1 MQFNLYLFQILIHL
15 LCIPSLNGD
24 NYDDWK
30 EKNLLTLG
38 CMNLDLAHRIDESAI
53 PTESSTQIEK
63 ASYERW
69 ERSNRLSL
77 MFIKSSIRKSIRDS
91 ILECAKVKEYL
102 KAIEQQFKT
111 FDKALE
117 NTLTGKMCSMKFD
130 CTKGIHEHTMKMR
143 DIATHLKSL

>member
-1 MQFNLYLFQILIHL
+1 M
-15 LCIPSLNGD
+15 PSLNGD

-30 EKNLLTLG
+30 ENNLLTLG
-38 CMNLDLAHRIDESAI
+38 CMNLDLAHRMDESAI
-53 PTESSTQIEK
+53 PTESSTQIVK
-63 ASYERW
+63 ASY
-69 ERSNRLSL
+69 NRLSL

-117 NTLTGKMCSMKFD
+117 NTLTAKMCSMKFD